1 VAGVGDSV
9 AVSPVGADD
18 RFQAREARYAASWYD
33 NLVDQGFG

>member
-18 RFQAREARYAASWYD
+18 RFQAREARYAASWCD